1 VIGGKRSIPVGELRA
16 VVSHV
21 RELEAKSHRAS
32 RVSIWTYA
40 LLFVILLGS
49 IRVGAS
55 SAYLTSSLQTNEESR
70 MRTLQNLG
78 VVSSI
83 AIASVATA
91 QNAVQWRIEDGGNG
105 HWYGSTAG
113 LARWPEALSQATA
126 AGGNLVSIT
135 SAQENTFI
143 ATAFAGERYWI
154 GARRATTV
162 ASAFIWADGSVW
174 SFDSWEPGE
183 PNTCNPCG
191 EALYAQSLN
200 GLWDD
205 TGFFVNGSASN
216 PGYRGIIEWSAD
228 CNSDGIVDFGQIQA
242 GALVDTDGNNIP
254 DCCQSSQGCDAC
266 PADVNGSG
274 SVTGADLAAVLSLWG
289 TDGGKFSRADVNGDG
304 FINGVD
310 LAEVLN
316 AWGPCP

>member
-1 VIGGKRSIPVGELRA
+1 
-16 VVSHV
+16 
-21 RELEAKSHRAS
+21 
-32 RVSIWTYA
+32 
-40 LLFVILLGS
+40 
-49 IRVGAS
+49 
-55 SAYLTSSLQTNEESR
+55 
-70 MRTLQNLG
+70 
-78 VVSSI
+78 
-83 AIASVATA
+83 
-91 QNAVQWRIEDGGNG
+91 
-105 HWYGSTAG
+105 
-113 LARWPEALSQATA
+113 
-126 AGGNLVSIT
+126 
-135 SAQENTFI
+135 
-143 ATAFAGERYWI
+143 
-154 GARRATTV
+154 
-162 ASAFIWADGSVW
+162 
-174 SFDSWEPGE
+174 
-183 PNTCNPCG
+183 
-191 EALYAQSLN
+191 LN

-242 GALVDTDGNNIP
+242 GALVDADGNNIP
-254 DCCQSSQGCDAC
+254 DCCQSSQGCDSC